1 MPKIENIFSCN
12 FSLLQVMTTLPII
25 ILLVSKKEGNKT
37 RGGKIRLCFS
47 YKLYKYY
54 ITIKILF
61 VFSLIC
67 KHHKLIRDFVF
78 IGYIYR

>member
-37 RGGKIRLCFS
+37 RGGGLCFS

-67 KHHKLIRDFVF
+67 KDKVMLFL
-78 IGYIYR
+78 